1 VTTLLPIITSIIKV
15 AIEAGSPLLAGTLG
29 EIFTERSGVINLGVE
44 GMMIMGAV
52 SAFLFSQI
60 TANAWIGIMGAAL
73 IGGAMALIHAFMS
86 VKLKVNQNISGLALA
101 MLGSGLSSL
110 IGQKYIGIP
119 GYTLKPILFGLDAL
133 TIFFILLVPA
143 SWIILFK
150 TKIGISIRSVGDN
163 PEAAYSLGVNVYA
176 IRYICTVIG
185 GVLAGLA
192 GAYLS
197 LSYIPS
203 WTENMTV
210 GRGWIVLALT
220 IFASWNPIHAL
231 IGSWLFGGIEAIQ
244 YRLQPLGISP
254 SLLGTLP
261 FIFTIIMLVIGTRER
276 VRKRMGAPAALG
288 KPFIEE

>member
-1 VTTLLPIITSIIKV
+1 MTTLLPIITSIIKV

>member
-1 VTTLLPIITSIIKV
+1 
-15 AIEAGSPLLAGTLG
+15 
-29 EIFTERSGVINLGVE
+29 
-44 GMMIMGAV
+44 
-52 SAFLFSQI
+52 
-60 TANAWIGIMGAAL
+60 
-73 IGGAMALIHAFMS
+73 
-86 VKLKVNQNISGLALA
+86 
-101 MLGSGLSSL
+101 
-110 IGQKYIGIP
+110 
-119 GYTLKPILFGLDAL
+119 
-133 TIFFILLVPA
+133 
-143 SWIILFK
+143 
-150 TKIGISIRSVGDN
+150 
-163 PEAAYSLGVNVYA
+163 
-176 IRYICTVIG
+176 
-185 GVLAGLA
+185 VLAGLA